1 MNILKDEN
9 FEIVDGRW
17 LFEVLI
23 CEVLDYIIEF
33 KGMKKELLSVSILV
47 NNISENVIEAI
58 RKIAKEYK
66 RLNIVTNYTEKFKKI
81 EEQILQEDGIM
92 ITVGNNKKKGISKS
106 DIVLN
111 IDFSSNVINL
121 YNIYENAIIIN
132 IKNKVVINKKR
143 FNGICINDYDITYEN
158 FDNYDKDKATKYKT
172 CEMYEAHM
180 NKRQPFYEIMKK
192 IKKDKVKITKLVGK
206 NDIY

>member
-1 MNILKDEN
+1 
-9 FEIVDGRW
+9 
-17 LFEVLI
+17 
-23 CEVLDYIIEF
+23 
-33 KGMKKELLSVSILV
+33 MKKELLSVSILV

-66 RLNIVTNYTEKFKKI
+66 RLNIVTNYMEKFKKI

-206 NDIY
+206 NDVY